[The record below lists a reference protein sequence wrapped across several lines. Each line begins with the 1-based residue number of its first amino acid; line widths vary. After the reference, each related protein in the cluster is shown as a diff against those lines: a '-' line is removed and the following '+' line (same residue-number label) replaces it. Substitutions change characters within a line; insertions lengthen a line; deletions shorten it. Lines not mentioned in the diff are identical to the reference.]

1 MKINIKMMSQYDFT
15 EKKYNKSF
23 MVHDGSGNVF
33 IIMFVVVDRYQNHFI
48 KMWSPL
54 SPDPEYSWKG

>member
-23 MVHDGSGNVF
+23 MVHDGSGNVI
-33 IIMFVVVDRYQNHFI
+33 IIMFVVVDRYQNYFI
-48 KMWSPL
+48 KM
-54 SPDPEYSWKG
+54 